1 MKAYIF
7 AKESDPAVQQA
18 LAQFPGWGV
27 VHQFGNWTLFYVV
40 NVRLFRAAKA
50 KAAQDPTAVRV
61 VPPLHRTLQR
71 LPQGVQ
77 DFLNSHGVTFQSG
90 DTVGDILAALTGD
103 EEFGML

>member
-18 LAQFPGWGV
+18 LAQFPGWGR
-27 VHQFGNWTLFYVV
+27 VHEFGNWTLFYVV

-50 KAAQDPTAVRV
+50 RAAQDPTTVRM

-77 DFLNSHGVTFQSG
+77 GFLNSHGVTFSPG
-90 DTVGDILAALTGD
+90 NTIGDILAALVGD
-103 EEFGML
+103 EEFGI